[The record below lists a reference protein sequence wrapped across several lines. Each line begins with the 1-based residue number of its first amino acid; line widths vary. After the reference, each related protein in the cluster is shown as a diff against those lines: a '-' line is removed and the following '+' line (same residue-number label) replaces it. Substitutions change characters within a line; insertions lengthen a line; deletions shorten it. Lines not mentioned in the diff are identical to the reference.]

1 MRHTCEGCKDEFN
14 EKSGLLRHI
23 SHRKSC
29 KTHYGEIRFKQMRTE
44 GKLVAKRKWW
54 QNYAKEKI
62 KSDLPK
68 TKKTSKVI
76 KKQNYVSQYE
86 RRHTEE
92 GKAFS
97 KFYVYCYIERK
108 EAALNELQDFAYDK
122 SYKTAEDKAIDLT
135 FETNDWLK
143 IFNENAG
150 PGCSWVEK
158 SGLQELEYD
167 EDYPF
172 DEEFEPAFE
181 KAFDKY
187 LEKEIHK
194 GMDRWLDKVDT
205 QIHVKCK
212 KQGENTAFT
221 HFYEEFCS
229 HLYTKIQDEAL
240 DKVFD
245 GIEEEEAMSE
255 EKLDQ
260 TYVIIFDDLLND
272 ASEASVLS
280 DLSDKLSEKLDPK
293 IEKQVRYMKG
303 V

>member
-1 MRHTCEGCKDEFN
+1 MRHICEGCKDKFN
-14 EKSGLLRHI
+14 EKSALLRHV

-54 QNYAKEKI
+54 QNHAKEKI
-62 KSDLPK
+62 KSDFPK
-68 TKKTSKVI
+68 TKKSPKVL
-76 KKQNYVSQYE
+76 KKQNYVPQYI
-86 RRHTEE
+86 RKTEE
-92 GKAFS
+92 GEAFT
-97 KFYVYCYIERK
+97 KFFNYVYIERK
-108 EAALNELQDFAYDK
+108 EAALKELQDFAYDK
-122 SYKTAEDKAIDLT
+122 CYETAEDKAIDLT

-150 PGCSWVEK
+150 PGYSWVVNK
-158 SGLQELEYD
+158 GLRELEYD

-181 KAFDKY
+181 KAFEKY

-194 GMDRWLDKVDT
+194 GMDRWLDKVDI
-205 QIHVKCK
+205 QIYLKCK

-229 HLYTKIQDEAL
+229 HLYTKIRDEAV

-245 GIEEEEAMSE
+245 SIEEEEAMWE

-260 TYVIIFDDLLND
+260 TYVIIFDDLLE
-272 ASEASVLS
+272 EASVSS
-280 DLSDKLSEKLDPK
+280 DLAVKISEKLDPK

-303 V
+303 L